1 MLSISE
7 IDLVGEIVVKVDVGF
22 AGEGVLGDRLE
33 RLFHVDRLFGRR
45 LEVRNVALCVAP
57 LLGALYRNLSEGGR
71 KKMRE
76 RERER
81 GRR

>member
-1 MLSISE
+1 M
-7 IDLVGEIVVKVDVGF
+7 VGEIVVKVDVGF

-57 LLGALYRNLSEGGR
+57 LLGALYRNLS
-71 KKMRE
+71 
-76 RERER
+76 R
-81 GRR
+81 GKGEVNIEYRAEEKAVV